1 MQRKSKLRGFRNI
14 KFDCQ
19 RIHRIKVKEELYKLD
34 VFEGMPEEEFQLLG
48 ALSSIK
54 TIRKSNFI
62 YQPGDVADKVFF
74 VLDGMVKT
82 GTYNE
87 EGKEAIKHI
96 ICKGEMFGELGLSG
110 VEERSDFAATLKKEA
125 TVLFIPVN
133 EMRGS
138 MSRNP
143 GLGLNLINKLGDRIK
158 QSEKRLEELIF
169 KDSRARI
176 ISFIRTQADKTGQN
190 YGDEV
195 LIKHGLTQQDMANLT
210 GTSRQLVT
218 IILNELRKED
228 QINFDR
234 SSILIRDLA
243 SLQ

>member
-1 MQRKSKLRGFRNI
+1 VQRKSKLCGFRNI
-14 KFDCQ
+14 KFGCQ
-19 RIHRIKVKEELYKLD
+19 RIPLIKVKEELYKLD
-34 VFEGMPEEEFQLLG
+34 VFEGLPEDEFELLG
-48 ALSSIK
+48 GLSNIR
-54 TIRKSNFI
+54 TIGKSNFI

-82 GTYNE
+82 GTY
-87 EGKEAIKHI
+87 IKHI
-96 ICKGEMFGELGLSG
+96 ICKGEMFGELGLTG
-110 VEERSDFAATLKKEA
+110 VDERSDFSATLKKEA
-125 TVLFIPVN
+125 TVLFIPVS
-133 EMRGS
+133 EMRGA
-138 MSRNP
+138 MRRNP
-143 GLGLNLINKLGDRIK
+143 GLGLNLINKLGGRIK

-218 IILNELRKED
+218 IILNDLRKED

-234 SSILIRDLA
+234 SSILIRDIA

>member
-1 MQRKSKLRGFRNI
+1 MQRKSKLCGFRNI
-14 KFDCQ
+14 KFGCQ
-19 RIHRIKVKEELYKLD
+19 RIPLIKVKEELYKLD
-34 VFEGMPEEEFQLLG
+34 VFEGLPEDEFELLG
-48 ALSSIK
+48 GLSNIR
-54 TIRKSNFI
+54 TIGKSNFI

-96 ICKGEMFGELGLSG
+96 ICKGEMFGELGLTG
-110 VEERSDFAATLKKEA
+110 VDERSDFSATLKKEA
-125 TVLFIPVN
+125 TVLFIPVS
-133 EMRGS
+133 EMRGA
-138 MSRNP
+138 MRRNP
-143 GLGLNLINKLGDRIK
+143 GLGLNLINKLGGRIK

-176 ISFIRTQADKTGQN
+176 ISFIRTQADKTGKN

-218 IILNELRKED
+218 IILNDLRKED

-234 SSILIRDLA
+234 SSILIRDIA

>member
-1 MQRKSKLRGFRNI
+1 MQRNSKLRRFRNI
-14 KFDCQ
+14 KFGCQ

-34 VFEGMPEEEFQLLG
+34 VFDGLPEAEFQLLG
-48 ALSSIK
+48 SLSNIK

-96 ICKGEMFGELGLSG
+96 ICKSEMFGELGLSG
-110 VEERSDFAATLKKEA
+110 VDERSDFAATLKKEA
-125 TVLFIPVN
+125 TVLFLPVS
-133 EMRGS
+133 EMKRA

-143 GLGLNLINKLGDRIK
+143 ELGLNLINKLGNRIK

>member
-1 MQRKSKLRGFRNI
+1 M
-14 KFDCQ
+14 
-19 RIHRIKVKEELYKLD
+19 KEELLKLD
-34 VFEGMPEEEFQLLG
+34 IFEGLPEEEFNLLG
-48 ALSSIK
+48 ALANVWEV
-54 TIRKSNFI
+54 RKNNFI
-62 YQPGDVADKVFF
+62 YQPGDLADRVFF

-96 ICKGEMFGELGLSG
+96 ICRGEMFGELGLSG
-110 VEERSDFAATLKKEA
+110 VHNRSDFASTLKKEA
-125 TVLFIPVN
+125 TVLYLPVG
-133 EMRGS
+133 EMRGA

-143 GLGLNLINKLGDRIK
+143 ELGLNIINKLGDRIK

-176 ISFIRTQADKTGQN
+176 ISFIRTQAGKTGQAF
-190 YGDEV
+190 GDEV
-195 LIKHGLTQQDMANLT
+195 LVKHGLTQQDMANLT

-243 SLQ
+243 TLQ